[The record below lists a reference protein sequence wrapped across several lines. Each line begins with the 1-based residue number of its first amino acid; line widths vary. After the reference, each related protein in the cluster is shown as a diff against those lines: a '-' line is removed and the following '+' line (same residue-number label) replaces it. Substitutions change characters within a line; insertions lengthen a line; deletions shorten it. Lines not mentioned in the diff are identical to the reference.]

1 MYNFCVFGFFFFFF
15 PGFIHILI
23 SSIVRTPSSIFNWS
37 VHREHM
43 CGLWMCVSATV
54 AAAAT
59 TAAIAFVSKNSEN
72 VHNPAIA
79 WMNERTN
86 EWCKKTTSN
95 SSNYSK
101 LKRNRCAW
109 HSMTAFQFESSAH
122 RMCVSVCIKKY
133 IIWNH
138 SLHSTTYNVFGFNMH
153 VPILS
158 EHQFNRSRMP

>member
-1 MYNFCVFGFFFFFF
+1 MHTDRERGSERATVPEIPYEPPLINFTYDVQFLCVWLLLLLLRFYSHLNKFDCTNALFHFQ
-15 PGFIHILI
+15 LI
-23 SSIVRTPSSIFNWS
+23 RTQRAY
-37 VHREHM
+37 V

-122 RMCVSVCIKKY
+122 RMCVSVYQKIYHMK
-133 IIWNH
+133 
-138 SLHSTTYNVFGFNMH
+138 S
-153 VPILS
+153 
-158 EHQFNRSRMP
+158 